1 MNKLVIVAI
10 GAVTMAVASTAMSV
24 VAMVKNHKINSK
36 FEDAIGKVEKMTSEE
51 IQDEIIQKAI
61 EKSADKKVDRYMAD
75 TEDAILRTARKD
87 LEIQA
92 RNAVVNSANEIRE
105 SAAKEIATQVAM
117 LDIEQLKRRVCDQ
130 AEQHMLQKFDHCLDD
145 SAKKFQ
151 DQLENTR
158 KIYDAVARATSDK
171 NRKDSEDFGIG
182 GIVMF

>member
-1 MNKLVIVAI
+1 MNKLVIIAA
-10 GAVTMAVASTAMSV
+10 GAVAVAVSSVVMSIATMAKSR
-24 VAMVKNHKINSK
+24 KIGNQI
-36 FEDAIGKVEKMTSEE
+36 EEAVGKVEKMSSEE
-51 IQDEIIQKAI
+51 IQDELIRKAV
-61 EKSADKKVDRYMAD
+61 EKSADKKVGRYMAD

-130 AEQHMLQKFDHCLDD
+130 AEQHIMQKFDHCLDD

-171 NRKDSEDFGIG
+171 NRKDSGDFGIG